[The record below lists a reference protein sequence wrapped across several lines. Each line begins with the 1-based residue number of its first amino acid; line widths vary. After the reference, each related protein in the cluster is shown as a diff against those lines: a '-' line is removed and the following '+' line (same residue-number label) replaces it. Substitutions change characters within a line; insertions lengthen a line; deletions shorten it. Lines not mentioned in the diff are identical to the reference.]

1 MNVSPLERELVEW
14 HIGFMGVPRRKK
26 GAIRSRITVT
36 RESSVY
42 TVNREDGFEQ
52 YHMDDS
58 CDLYRRLILQHDADK
73 RHQLDDSIYYTV
85 G

>member
-1 MNVSPLERELVEW
+1 MFADISPLERELMRC
-14 HIGFMGVPRRKK
+14 HIKNMGVPRRKK

-58 CDLYRRLILQHDADK
+58 CDL
-73 RHQLDDSIYYTV
+73 
-85 G
+85 